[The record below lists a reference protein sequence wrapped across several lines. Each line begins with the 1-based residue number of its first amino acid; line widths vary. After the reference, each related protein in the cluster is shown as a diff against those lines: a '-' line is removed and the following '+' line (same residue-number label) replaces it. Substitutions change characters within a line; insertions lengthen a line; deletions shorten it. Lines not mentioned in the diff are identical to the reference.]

1 MENPA
6 EHAALEDAYHNPK
19 LDAAKAFLKK
29 YLPYLRFLASKVG
42 YGLGLDSTL
51 QTQLKETGKR
61 FQVPS
66 GFFTFLFD
74 DMNNPR
80 AIWATFATVSN
91 RQFPAVF
98 KDGCKYGLNGAEFM
112 DKI

>member
-6 EHAALEDAYHNPK
+6 ERAALEDAYHNPK
-19 LDAAKAFLKK
+19 SDAAKALLKK
-29 YLPYLRFLASKVG
+29 YLPYLRFSASKVG

-51 QTQLKETGKR
+51 QTQLKEMGKR

-66 GFFTFLFD
+66 GFFTFSFD

-98 KDGCKYGLNGAEFM
+98 EDRCKYGLNGAEFM